1 MDPRKSAAVRN
12 WPAPANLQE
21 LRKFLGLTNYFRKF
35 ISRYSITA
43 APLTNLTRKG
53 AFSSADAWTPECQK
67 AFDELK
73 RAVADDVM
81 LRFPDPSLSY
91 RVEVITDASLYGTGA
106 VLLQEGRPVAFTSKK
121 LSGAET
127 RYTTGEQELLAV
139 LHALK
144 EWRCYLEGRHFTLK
158 TDHKPL
164 TFLQGV
170 PTLNRRQARW
180 LEYMSRFDYTWE
192 YLSGSLNVADAL
204 SRHPSLHAAI
214 LSVVTRS
221 QARQVAFNPSAAPAP
236 AAPAAPAPAAPV
248 PAPAPDPEPLTIPAL
263 ATCLK
268 DATAADPYFLTP
280 RNVADLTLSN
290 GLWVR
295 SRHGVRQIVVPNDAD
310 LRRTILRH
318 YHDGALAGH
327 PGGTRLC
334 ELVSRTFWWPRLAR
348 DAEDYVLS
356 CDLCQRNKPQS
367 GKTPGQLQALPIPA
381 NPWDSVSLDFVVSLP
396 KTEGG
401 YDAIAVF
408 VDRLTKMAHLA
419 PTTTACTAEHA
430 ARLFFDNV
438 VRLHGVP
445 KDIVSDRDTRFTS
458 KFWGALSDL
467 LGVKLRMSTAYH
479 PQTDGQT
486 ERTNRTLGDMLRNYA
501 GQEPTAWDTHLSAA
515 EFALNNAVNRST
527 GRSPFFLNYGF
538 HPALP
543 IWRELDVNVPAAK
556 HFAQSFVTRL
566 TEAKASLE
574 AAQQRTAEYY
584 NRNKK
589 DVSFASEQ
597 LVMLSTKNLRKLAKG
612 PRKLL
617 PRWTFLKLTTAT
629 LARRANLPFFGV
641 QGGMQ
646 CWGGNDLV
654 RATSLGSS
662 SNCNTKCSGD
672 STKICGGSLASN
684 VYSLSNDLGCFT
696 DNATRMLPTRLY
708 NSTDAITPQICGDRA
723 RNLGLKYY
731 GVQAGYACFAG
742 NDLVQATSL
751 GPSTACVGA
760 PCTGDG
766 SQNCGGHWA
775 NRIYALGASF
785 ACYPKTDIAG
795 IEIRSLLTANMDA
808 CRDECF
814 REPTCIYSVR
824 TAGVCYLKRNPVTG
838 SQGGNGL
845 NVDADSACWM
855 RANRGNFFCIDN
867 WDVLGDHSD
876 SQNCQ
881 VTFTGYSLDQCA
893 AACQASTSCQFFVRQ
908 TTGHCY
914 LKKNPMR
921 SGCGL
926 TRPDP
931 AVDKTCFRVY

>member
-1 MDPRKSAAVRN
+1 
-12 WPAPANLQE
+12 
-21 LRKFLGLTNYFRKF
+21 
-35 ISRYSITA
+35 
-43 APLTNLTRKG
+43 
-53 AFSSADAWTPECQK
+53 
-67 AFDELK
+67 
-73 RAVADDVM
+73 
-81 LRFPDPSLSY
+81 
-91 RVEVITDASLYGTGA
+91 
-106 VLLQEGRPVAFTSKK
+106 
-121 LSGAET
+121 
-127 RYTTGEQELLAV
+127 
-139 LHALK
+139 
-144 EWRCYLEGRHFTLK
+144 
-158 TDHKPL
+158 
-164 TFLQGV
+164 
-170 PTLNRRQARW
+170 
-180 LEYMSRFDYTWE
+180 
-192 YLSGSLNVADAL
+192 
-204 SRHPSLHAAI
+204 
-214 LSVVTRS
+214 
-221 QARQVAFNPSAAPAP
+221 
-236 AAPAAPAPAAPV
+236 
-248 PAPAPDPEPLTIPAL
+248 
-263 ATCLK
+263 
-268 DATAADPYFLTP
+268 
-280 RNVADLTLSN
+280 
-290 GLWVR
+290 
-295 SRHGVRQIVVPNDAD
+295 
-310 LRRTILRH
+310 
-318 YHDGALAGH
+318 
-327 PGGTRLC
+327 
-334 ELVSRTFWWPRLAR
+334 
-348 DAEDYVLS
+348 
-356 CDLCQRNKPQS
+356 
-367 GKTPGQLQALPIPA
+367 
-381 NPWDSVSLDFVVSLP
+381 
-396 KTEGG
+396 
-401 YDAIAVF
+401 
-408 VDRLTKMAHLA
+408 MAHLA

-775 NRIYALGASF
+775 NRIYVLGDVQDGPPNLALGQPTYASSVYLWGSWFSSSSYAVDGVTQYFSTLSTNAQFFHSGERDPMPWFSVDLGFSAAVSRVVIWNRCDCCPGLLQNAEVRIGDVAIAGPGDTSKLTSNPLVWTQSTQLGLCAPLIITFNTHRVGRWVTIQNENPASDGYLQLTELQVFGFGLDFCAQLPCGDAPCTNLDTTWTCGTCPSYTVATTTTIRGAKGPACKGYDAGYYLGCFNDNANRMLPTLLNASRPDMTPALCATLARRANLPFFGVQGGMQCWGGNDLVRATSLGSSSNCNTKCSGDSTKICGGSLASNVYSLSFDLGCFTDNATRMLPTRLYNSTDAITPQICGDRARNLGLKYYGVQAGYACFAGNDLVQATSLGPSTACVGAPCTGDGSQNCGGHWANRIYALGASF